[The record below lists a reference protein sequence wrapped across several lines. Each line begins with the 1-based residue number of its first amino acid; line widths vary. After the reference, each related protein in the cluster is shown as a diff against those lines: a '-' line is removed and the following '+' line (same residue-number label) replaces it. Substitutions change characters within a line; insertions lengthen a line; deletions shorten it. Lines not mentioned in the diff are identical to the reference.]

1 MMVNIFHHGAKEND
15 IFCFKLYVVDFFDIE
30 NLHKKFGSNISK
42 IVDFFFYCL
51 TFGSHFS
58 VFNSIEN

>member
-15 IFCFKLYVVDFFDIE
+15 IFCFKLYVVDFFDID

-42 IVDFFFYCL
+42 IVDFFLLSNFY
-51 TFGSHFS
+51 
-58 VFNSIEN
+58 

>member
-1 MMVNIFHHGAKEND
+1 MKVNIFHHGANEND
-15 IFCFKLYVVDFFDIE
+15 IFYFKFYVVEFFDKG
-30 NLHKKFGSNISK
+30 NLPKKFGSNISK
-42 IVDFFFYCL
+42 IVVFCYCL